1 MSLHS
6 PTQEAVRGGQPPR
19 TRSLV
24 RIGVVRA
31 GVLPCLRVELFPGR
45 PPKKA
50 GTSLAFSTIGRRREF
65 ATCASYSDWEQNPDF
80 GRLNLD
86 HSSGILNDSVSSDGL
101 QKSDGNREREGEE
114 SCPAAEAGSEV
125 LNPSD
130 ACATAESPERRYGC
144 QNGRQHATERR
155 SRERRVGVSTTDEWW
170 RRWESNPGPVGRG
183 CGDRGHSSAA
193 AMAMTGLPLHP
204 HLALDRGL
212 DMPLDPVAEGPE
224 AGGVLSRPDAD
235 ALGAGGAGAGVPDGI
250 VLE

>member
-19 TRSLV
+19 TRSLI

-31 GVLPCLRVELFPGR
+31 GVLPCLRVEPSRNR
-45 PPKKA
+45 PPEKA
-50 GTSLAFSTIGRRREF
+50 RELLTFSTIGRRREF

-170 RRWESNPGPVGRG
+170 RKRSWHRNPLRFGR
-183 CGDRGHSSAA
+183 DRGMSGSRRWGGVVRKRTLIETSPAVR
-193 AMAMTGLPLHP
+193 
-204 HLALDRGL
+204 RGL
-212 DMPLDPVAEGPE
+212 YSRLVEETTLICEHSFSVDEVPLSGM
-224 AGGVLSRPDAD
+224 
-235 ALGAGGAGAGVPDGI
+235 GAVS
-250 VLE
+250 